1 MNWLPREPPKNPNVM
16 SSKFYLAD
24 GEWVAADYVAEKQ
37 LWGDHLVRYMCEQA
51 GIEDATV
58 MTFDTWIL
66 AHNTLH
72 GLWITNAD
80 KKAVYDIRVNKGT
93 CYVGNRIAMGNMTGK
108 PNDIMMII
116 ASKGHGFDCTATAV
130 TPLQYFSTRLGTR
143 DEVGCNWRT
152 IKKLEDKKG
161 CRHGSNDF
169 SPESR
174 FNFFLLAIKDPR
186 YQQPMLKPEED
197 TTECTF
203 VVDATV
209 VPNEDNANA
218 IDMLVQAAEQTD
230 QKPRKPA
237 AQRPRTSRA
246 ETRSAAQSGN
256 AINGLP
262 GTQTLLCAVR
272 CPLDHN
278 KIAGGQILEKGE
290 LNIYDRVSLNATGT
304 GFMAKCANGRS
315 ITCSTPERAAIYSA
329 VTFEDF
335 DVVNDPNNSPEHK
348 GVSPG
353 KRTREEMQQPEMQQ
367 QPVDMSLEE
376 AKQKLHELNEKKCQV
391 LQAIT
396 PQAEELKARLE
407 ELTSLPPD
415 FPEAQQ
421 INALNAVLA
430 NFKEGDA
437 GFTDLNNAK
446 KKMQASLDQKE
457 AEQQGEIQE
466 IKKQLQKYIEL
477 GVVL

>member
-1 MNWLPREPPKNPNVM
+1 
-16 SSKFYLAD
+16 
-24 GEWVAADYVAEKQ
+24 
-37 LWGDHLVRYMCEQA
+37 
-51 GIEDATV
+51 

-230 QKPRKPA
+230 RSRESPRRSGRAPRG
-237 AQRPRTSRA
+237 QRREAR
-246 ETRSAAQSGN
+246 RSQAMRSTVCQA
-256 AINGLP
+256 
-262 GTQTLLCAVR
+262 QTLLCAVR

-278 KIAGGQILEKGE
+278 KIAGGKILRRANSTSMIGSAS
-290 LNIYDRVSLNATGT
+290 IATGT
-304 GFMAKCANGRS
+304 GFMAGVKRQIDYLLHAGTSGNLQR
-315 ITCSTPERAAIYSA
+315 R
-329 VTFEDF
+329 
-335 DVVNDPNNSPEHK
+335 DV
-348 GVSPG
+348 
-353 KRTREEMQQPEMQQ
+353 
-367 QPVDMSLEE
+367 
-376 AKQKLHELNEKKCQV
+376 
-391 LQAIT
+391 
-396 PQAEELKARLE
+396 
-407 ELTSLPPD
+407 
-415 FPEAQQ
+415 
-421 INALNAVLA
+421 
-430 NFKEGDA
+430 
-437 GFTDLNNAK
+437 
-446 KKMQASLDQKE
+446 
-457 AEQQGEIQE
+457 
-466 IKKQLQKYIEL
+466 
-477 GVVL
+477 